1 MTYANFTEKRIL
13 FLTRIWEM
21 THFSV
26 ISVIIITLIF
36 KRNKGFFRENKAITG
51 GQAGGTGEGVVNAS
65 YSSLANI

>member
-1 MTYANFTEKRIL
+1 
-13 FLTRIWEM
+13 M